1 MMHGDDVAMPLT
13 YFSTGSATLDRLLG
27 GGLPERSVTV
37 IAGEPGAGKTVFA
50 LQMLFY
56 LARQGYKSLY
66 FTTLSEPALK
76 LIRYMQLFSFFDLH
90 LLDDQCHFLDLGST
104 LRTNGVEPGLAM
116 IREVVEREEPTLV
129 AIDSFKA
136 IHDLLGASTQAR
148 SFVYDL
154 AVHMAAWGATTFLV
168 GEYSLEE
175 TRIHPEFTI
184 ADGIIRL
191 TSRRQE
197 LTTVREM
204 EVYKLRGANAIPGR
218 HFFDIGSEGLT
229 FYPRMQVPHVTG
241 GLVLPISDRVTT
253 GVSGLDALLQG
264 GFPRGS
270 ATLVEGGTGIGK
282 TLLGLAFLIDG
293 TRQEETG
300 LLFTLDE
307 TPEQL
312 REIAHGFGWDVAT
325 LEAQQRFL
333 LSYTSPVE
341 LSPDRF
347 LHQILSQIEALGAK
361 RVVLDSLTT
370 MALGL
375 SSDQRLRVLA
385 YALAKYCRAAAVT
398 LLMAMEVPE
407 LLGTWQLTGHGIS
420 SIADNVILM
429 RYVEVGGQLERAISV
444 LKARGVAHVKELR
457 HLSINTRGLEV
468 GDPFT
473 DLRGVLTGIPIPMQ
487 VNPGRP

>member
-1 MMHGDDVAMPLT
+1 MMYGDHVTQPLK
-13 YFSTGSATLDRLLG
+13 YFSTGSAVLDRILG

-37 IAGEPGAGKTVFA
+37 IAGEPGAGKTVFT
-50 LQMLFY
+50 LQMLFHM
-56 LARQGYKSLY
+56 ARQGYKGLY

-76 LIRYMQLFSFFDLH
+76 LIRYMQLFSFFDLP
-90 LLDDQCHFLDLGST
+90 LLDDQCRFLDLGST
-104 LRTNGVEPGLAM
+104 LRTDGIEPGLAM
-116 IREVVEREEPTLV
+116 IREIVEREEPALV

-168 GEYSLEE
+168 GEYTLEE

-184 ADGIIRL
+184 ADGIIHL

-204 EVYKLRGANAIPGR
+204 EVYKLRGANSLTGR

-229 FYPRMQVPHVTG
+229 FYPRMQVPAVNG
-241 GLVLPISDRVTT
+241 GLALPISNRVTT

-293 TRQEETG
+293 TRQGETG

-307 TPEQL
+307 TPGQL
-312 REIAHGFGWDVAT
+312 REIARGFGWDVAA
-325 LEAQQRFL
+325 LETQQRVL

-347 LHQILSQIEALGAK
+347 FHQILSRIEALGAK

-375 SSDQRLRVLA
+375 ASDQRLRVLA

-429 RYVEVGGQLERAISV
+429 RYVEVGGHLERAISV

-457 HLSINTRGLEV
+457 HLYITNHGLEV

-473 DLRGVLTGIPIPMQ
+473 DLRGVLTGIPIPMPA
-487 VNPGRP
+487 NPARP

>member
-1 MMHGDDVAMPLT
+1 MTNGDDLTLPLQ
-13 YFSTGSATLDRLLG
+13 YFSTGSAVLDRILG

-37 IAGEPGAGKTVFA
+37 IAGEPGAGKTVFT
-50 LQMLFY
+50 LQILFH

-76 LIRYMQLFSFFDLH
+76 LIRYMQLFSFFDLP
-90 LLDDQCHFLDLGST
+90 LLDDRCHFLDLGST
-104 LRTNGVEPGLAM
+104 LRTDGIEPGLAV
-116 IREVVEREEPTLV
+116 IRDVIEREEPMLV
-129 AIDSFKA
+129 VIDSFKA

-168 GEYSLEE
+168 GEYTLEE
-175 TRIHPEFTI
+175 ARSYPEFTI
-184 ADGIIRL
+184 ADGIIHL
-191 TSRRQE
+191 TSRRRD

-204 EVYKLRGANAIPGR
+204 EVYKLRGANSISGR

-229 FYPRMQVPHVTG
+229 FYPRMQVPDVTG

-253 GVSGLDALLQG
+253 GVSGLDALLRG
-264 GFPRGS
+264 GLPRGS

-307 TPEQL
+307 TPGQL
-312 REIAHGFGWDVAT
+312 REIASGFGWDVAA
-325 LEAQQRFL
+325 LETQQRFL

-347 LHQILSQIEALGAK
+347 LHQILSRIEALGAR

-385 YALAKYCRAAAVT
+385 YALVKYCRAAAVT

-407 LLGTWQLTGHGIS
+407 LLGTSQLTGHGIS

-444 LKARGVAHVKELR
+444 LKARGVAHAKELR
-457 HLSINTRGLEV
+457 HLSINNHGLEV
-468 GDPFT
+468 GEPFT
-473 DLRGVLTGIPIPMQ
+473 DLRGVLTGIPIPMPA
-487 VNPGRP
+487 NPAQP

>member
-1 MMHGDDVAMPLT
+1 MTNGDDLTLPLQ
-13 YFSTGSATLDRLLG
+13 YFSTGSATLDRILG

-37 IAGEPGAGKTVFA
+37 IAGEPGAGKTVFT

-76 LIRYMQLFSFFDLH
+76 LIRYMQLFSFFDPH
-90 LLDDQCHFLDLGST
+90 LLDDRCRFLDLGST
-104 LRTNGVEPGLAM
+104 LRTDGIEQGLAM
-116 IREVVEREEPTLV
+116 IRDAVEREEPALV
-129 AIDSFKA
+129 VIDSFKA

-168 GEYSLEE
+168 GEYTLEE
-175 TRIHPEFTI
+175 ARSYPEFTI
-184 ADGIIRL
+184 ADGIIHL
-191 TSRRQE
+191 TNRRRD

-204 EVYKLRGANAIPGR
+204 EVYKLRGANSISGR

-229 FYPRMQVPHVTG
+229 FYPRMQVPDVTG

-253 GVSGLDALLQG
+253 GVSGLDALLRG
-264 GFPRGS
+264 GLPRGS

-300 LLFTLDE
+300 LFFTVDE

-312 REIAHGFGWDVAT
+312 REIARGFGWDVAA
-325 LEAQQRFL
+325 LETQQRFL

-347 LHQILSQIEALGAK
+347 LHQILSRIEALGAK

-385 YALAKYCRAAAVT
+385 YALVKYCRAAAVT
-398 LLMAMEVPE
+398 LLITMEVPE
-407 LLGTWQLTGHGIS
+407 LLGTSQLTGHGIS

-444 LKARGVAHVKELR
+444 LKARGVAHAKELR
-457 HLSINTRGLEV
+457 HLSINNHGLEV
-468 GDPFT
+468 GEPFT
-473 DLRGVLTGIPIPMQ
+473 DLRGVLTGIPIPMPA
-487 VNPGRP
+487 NPAQP